1 MTGVDAM
8 VAQRAGVLAQI
19 ALAELH
25 LEFTKVRAP
34 FNGVVVALK
43 TTVGQYASALKPVFT
58 LLDDDRWYVI
68 ANFRETDLNNVRPGV
83 AARITVMTNHNRTFN
98 GVVDSVG
105 SGVLPEGGSVI
116 EGLPLIQKSI
126 NWVHVSQRFPV
137 KIAVSDP
144 DPELFRMGASA
155 SAVLQP

>member
-1 MTGVDAM
+1 MPWWRNAPGSWRKSPSLNCIWNLPKCARV
-8 VAQRAGVLAQI
+8 QRRGGG
-19 ALAELH
+19 AENH
-25 LEFTKVRAP
+25 RRPVRLGAE
-34 FNGVVVALK
+34 A
-43 TTVGQYASALKPVFT
+43 VFT

>member
-1 MTGVDAM
+1 M
-8 VAQRAGVLAQI
+8 
-19 ALAELH
+19 
-25 LEFTKVRAP
+25 
-34 FNGVVVALK
+34 
-43 TTVGQYASALKPVFT
+43 
-58 LLDDDRWYVI
+58 
-68 ANFRETDLNNVRPGV
+68 RPGV

>member
-1 MTGVDAM
+1 
-8 VAQRAGVLAQI
+8 
-19 ALAELH
+19 
-25 LEFTKVRAP
+25 
-34 FNGVVVALK
+34 
-43 TTVGQYASALKPVFT
+43 
-58 LLDDDRWYVI
+58 
-68 ANFRETDLNNVRPGV
+68 
-83 AARITVMTNHNRTFN
+83 
-98 GVVDSVG
+98 
-105 SGVLPEGGSVI
+105 GVLPEGGSVI